1 MEGRDV
7 LIFKWLGSA
16 LLLGIASAYSV
27 AVWRQM
33 QGRLRL
39 GRGWISLLT
48 CVRGQI
54 CCFGTPLQDILL
66 SADEKLLA
74 GIGVTRQDATDVP
87 TLCHRGAEELSGE
100 SGNLLHAL
108 GDEIGTIWRAEQVER
123 LDYYIAALGEQM
135 TSFSSRLRDRV
146 RLHATLSVSGALAII
161 LLMW

>member
-1 MEGRDV
+1 M
-7 LIFKWLGSA
+7 IFKWLGSA

-48 CVRGQI
+48 YVRGQI

-74 GIGVTRQDATDVP
+74 SIGVIRQDATDVP

-123 LDYYIAALGEQM
+123 LDYYIAALEEQA

-146 RLHATLSVSGALAII
+146 RLHATLSVGGALAII

>member
-1 MEGRDV
+1 M
-7 LIFKWLGSA
+7 IFKWLGSA
-16 LLLGIASAYSV
+16 LLLGLSCAYSV

-33 QGRLRL
+33 QGRLCL

-48 CVRGQI
+48 YVRGQI

-100 SGNLLHAL
+100 SGNLLCAL

-123 LDYYIAALGEQM
+123 LDYYIAALEEQA
-135 TSFSSRLRDRV
+135 TSFSSSVKRHV
-146 RLHATLSVSGALAII
+146 SMITLSTRSPQRLFSI
-161 LLMW
+161 LISANT

>member
-16 LLLGIASAYSV
+16 LLLGLSCAYSV

-48 CVRGQI
+48 YVRGQI

-123 LDYYIAALGEQM
+123 LDYYIAALEEQA
-135 TSFSSRLRDRV
+135 TSFSFRLRDRV
-146 RLHATLSVSGALAII
+146 RLHATLSVGGVLAII

>member
-48 CVRGQI
+48 YVRGQI

-87 TLCHRGAEELSGE
+87 TLCHRGAEKLSEE
-100 SGNLLHAL
+100 SGNLLCAL

-123 LDYYIAALGEQM
+123 LDYYIAALEEQA

-146 RLHATLSVSGALAII
+146 RLHATLSVGGALAIL